1 MTHLFKDRNVYIS
14 AQTQSEWIFFG
25 GRRDWWIR
33 DLGSSLTLQY
43 HPVQFTDLGNF
54 HRAHESLANTLFTL
68 PSSLEVIDLEHLSF
82 YTLRLGIQQG
92 FSRKTKKPQL
102 HFSESTRNFLIEAFH
117 LAGMCNQ
124 QKKLS
129 LSHWLRWHLEAWGMF
144 IAVSV
149 FTLCLRCHQMWLQCG
164 SPGGPSPEAAGGCL
178 AEQWWN
184 MLVSWALVCELPA
197 VTWRIKKH

>member
-14 AQTQSEWIFFG
+14 TQTQSEGIFFG

-54 HRAHESLANTLFTL
+54 HRAHESLANTLLTL

-124 QKKLS
+124 QKS
-129 LSHWLRWHLEAWGMF
+129 
-144 IAVSV
+144 
-149 FTLCLRCHQMWLQCG
+149 CHFPTDSGDTWK
-164 SPGGPSPEAAGGCL
+164 PGGCL
-178 AEQWWN
+178 LQWVFS
-184 MLVSWALVCELPA
+184 LYASGVIRCGCSVAHQVDLPQKLQEAALLSNGETCSSPGLWFVNCLQL
-197 VTWRIKKH
+197 HGG

>member
-54 HRAHESLANTLFTL
+54 HRAHESLANTLLTL

-92 FSRKTKKPQL
+92 FSRKTKKTSVAFFRKYKELPHWSL
-102 HFSESTRNFLIEAFH
+102 PLSRNVQSA
-117 LAGMCNQ
+117 
-124 QKKLS
+124 KKLS
-129 LSHWLRWHLEAWGMF
+129 LSHWFRWHLEAWGTF

-149 FTLCLRCHQMWLQCG
+149 FTPCLRCHQMRLQCG
-164 SPGGPSPEAAGGCL
+164 SPGGPFPEAAGGCL